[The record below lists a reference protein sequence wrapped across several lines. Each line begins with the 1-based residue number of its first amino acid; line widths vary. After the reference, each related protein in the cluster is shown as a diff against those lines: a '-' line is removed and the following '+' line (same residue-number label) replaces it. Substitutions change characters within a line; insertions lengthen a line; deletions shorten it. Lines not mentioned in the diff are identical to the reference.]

1 MLILGPLIGIA
12 VIAAALVGFAIAL
25 GRKERNP
32 DIAIPGLK
40 LKVILPLV
48 AIIVIIPIVLLV
60 VLASG
65 IASENAGKQRN
76 AGVDEHCRSAS
87 GSTAASSDNPKTAE
101 ELMKHGDEAFD
112 AGNCKEAIASYTQAL
127 ALNPAYAEAYNNR
140 AYAYM
145 RMQNYAPALQD
156 LDQALRIRPDYMH
169 ALMNRADIHNFYHEQ
184 DLKKAIE
191 DYDHILR
198 LGGEAREPSV
208 CGHRA
213 VAIYRLPGHEGWNV
227 KSWFKLLLGI
237 GTAADCQTKA
247 TFVIDHAE
255 RPDAN

>member
-1 MLILGPLIGIA
+1 MFILGPLIYIA
-12 VIAAALVGFAIAL
+12 VIAAALVGFVVAL

-60 VLASG
+60 VLASL
-65 IASENAGKQRN
+65 IASQNASQN
-76 AGVDEHCRSAS
+76 AGVDKHCRSAS

-112 AGNCKEAIASYTQAL
+112 AGNCKEAIAGYTQAL

-140 AYAYM
+140 AYTYM

-169 ALMNRADIHNFYHEQ
+169 ALMNRGDIHNYYYEQ
-184 DLKKAIE
+184 DLRKAIE
-191 DYDHILR
+191 DYDHILAS
-198 LGGEAREPSV
+198 GGQTKESSV

-227 KSWFKLLLGI
+227 KSWFKLVLGI
-237 GTAADCQTKA
+237 GTAAGCQMKA
-247 TFVIDHAE
+247 T
-255 RPDAN
+255 